1 MTTMEKKIAKA
12 TTKEFDLNGYEI
24 RNIYA
29 VAKRRNGGKLVELE
43 SWFTDGIIDDFG
55 FQKVECHMYDALS
68 GERLDDVVIN
78 VCHFDRRRSFCSKT
92 IKEIEK
98 ANRK

>member
-12 TTKEFDLNGYEI
+12 RTTEFDLNGYEI

-43 SWFTDGIIDDFG
+43 SWFTDGVIDDMG
-55 FQKVECHMYDALS
+55 FQTVECHMYDALS
-68 GERLDDVVIN
+68 GERLDDVELV
-78 VCHFDRRRSFCSKT
+78 VCHWDRRRSFIRKT
-92 IKEIEK
+92 IEEIEK
-98 ANRK
+98 SRK

>member
-12 TTKEFDLNGYEI
+12 RTTEFDLNGYEI

-29 VAKRRNGGKLVELE
+29 VAKRRNKGKLVELE
-43 SWFTDGIIDDFG
+43 SWFTDGVIDEMG

-68 GERLDDVVIN
+68 GERLDDVVITI
-78 VCHFDRRRSFCSKT
+78 CHWDRRRSFTWKT
-92 IKEIEK
+92 IDEIEK
-98 ANRK
+98 SSK

>member
-1 MTTMEKKIAKA
+1 MTFTEKRNAKIAKA
-12 TTKEFDLNGYEI
+12 AEKEFDLNGYEI

-43 SWFTDGIIDDFG
+43 SWFTDGVIDQFG

-68 GERLDDVVIN
+68 GERLDDVIMN
-78 VCHFDRRRSFCSKT
+78 VYHGDRRRSFISKT
-92 IKEIEK
+92 ISEIK
-98 ANRK
+98 

>member
-43 SWFTDGIIDDFG
+43 SWYTNGVIDDMG
-55 FQKVECHMYDALS
+55 FQTVECHIYDALS
-68 GERLDDVVIN
+68 GDRLDDIELN
-78 VCHFDRRRSFCSKT
+78 VCHFDRRRSFITKT
-92 IKEIEK
+92 INEIK
-98 ANRK
+98 

>member
-29 VAKRRNGGKLVELE
+29 VAKRRNKGKLVELE
-43 SWFTDGIIDDFG
+43 SWFTDGVVDKFG
-55 FQKVECHMYDALS
+55 WQTVECHMYDALS
-68 GERLDDVVIN
+68 GERLDDIEMN
-78 VCHFDRRRSFCSKT
+78 VCHFDRRRSFITKT
-92 IKEIEK
+92 INEIK
-98 ANRK
+98 